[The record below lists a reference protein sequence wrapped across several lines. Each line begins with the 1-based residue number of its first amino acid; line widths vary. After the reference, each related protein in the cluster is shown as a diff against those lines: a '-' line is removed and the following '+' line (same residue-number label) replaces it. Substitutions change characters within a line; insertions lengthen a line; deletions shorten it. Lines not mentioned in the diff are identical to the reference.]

1 MSDDAARV
9 ATAYFDAWK
18 VNDFDTM
25 RSLVA
30 EDVNFSGPLATLEGA
45 EDYMA
50 GIRGMSRIKTDIIIH
65 KVFVDGPDVLTWFDL
80 HTSVASPV
88 PVANWLHVEGGEI
101 TDLQNVTYNKM
112 VNKFTQGKA
121 IDDTSLI
128 ILMIAYAILIVFGVT
143 GNGLVCAVVARKPT
157 MRTGRNVYIIN
168 LAVSDLLL
176 CLITMPFSLVEISV
190 KFWPLGES
198 RCPPRN

>member
-1 MSDDAARV
+1 MDES
-9 ATAYFDAWK
+9 F
-18 VNDFDTM
+18 
-25 RSLVA
+25 
-30 EDVNFSGPLATLEGA
+30 G
-45 EDYMA
+45 MA
-50 GIRGMSRIKTDIIIH
+50 GNPLP
-65 KVFVDGPDVLTWFDL
+65 DGL
-80 HTSVASPV
+80 
-88 PVANWLHVEGGEI
+88 EI
-101 TDLQNVTYNKM
+101 TDLQNITYNKM

-128 ILMIAYAILIVFGVT
+128 ILMITYAILIVFGVT

-198 RCPPRN
+198 QPSLTEFPS

>member
-1 MSDDAARV
+1 MDES
-9 ATAYFDAWK
+9 F
-18 VNDFDTM
+18 
-25 RSLVA
+25 
-30 EDVNFSGPLATLEGA
+30 G
-45 EDYMA
+45 MA
-50 GIRGMSRIKTDIIIH
+50 GNSAM
-65 KVFVDGPDVLTWFDL
+65 DV
-80 HTSVASPV
+80 A
-88 PVANWLHVEGGEI
+88 EI
-101 TDLQNVTYNKM
+101 TDLQNITYNKM

-198 RCPPRN
+198 HSSLTEF